1 VVCVR
6 AAFRELGL
14 AVSGSRA
21 VVQGYG
27 KVGGPLGFLLGSA
40 GMRVIAV
47 ADVGGAVHNP
57 AGLDQAALSA
67 HVREAGTVAGF
78 PLGSPIEPDEIWSLD
93 CELAVPAALGGVIGP
108 EIAAKLRARV
118 LVEAAN
124 GPTLPAADPVLADR
138 GVLVVPDILANSG
151 GVTASY
157 FEWAQSRQGFAWD
170 EDLVATRLRTF
181 MEDAFTAVSAKA
193 TALDVPMRRAAF
205 ALALGRVADAIEARG
220 LFP

>member
-1 VVCVR
+1 M
-6 AAFRELGL
+6 AAPRSALG
-14 AVSGSRA
+14 
-21 VVQGYG
+21 
-27 KVGGPLGFLLGSA
+27 
-40 GMRVIAV
+40 V
-47 ADVGGAVHNP
+47 AP
-57 AGLDQAALSA
+57 AGSELPADFAPRLRMATMRLARLLRQHADPDHSQTLISALA
-67 HVREAGTVAGF
+67 TVARCG
-78 PLGSPIEPDEIWSLD
+78 PVTLGR
-93 CELAVPAALGGVIGP
+93 LA
-108 EIAAKLRARV
+108 E
-118 LVEAAN
+118 
-124 GPTLPAADPVLADR
+124 R

-181 MEDAFTAVSAKA
+181 MEDAYTDVSAKA